1 MECRFTERL
10 RRVGVKCPA
19 CGLTDQVRAV
29 PGVVAAGTTYR
40 IGRVRLPGERE
51 VADLPA
57 RAALGASKHLMSRTQ
72 LAVWL
77 SFPSRHY
84 TPWTRNQ
91 GYLLLGLAALLHLV
105 ASLVIAMGKFTGWT
119 EVLLAPF
126 CLTGVFWGVGLL
138 LVLGAYGARK
148 RDVAEAPA
156 REKAYAVWESLCYCS
171 RDNVAFEPGVDVTFH
186 PHETREYIFGFRRPR
201 VTR

>member
-1 MECRFTERL
+1 M
-10 RRVGVKCPA
+10 
-19 CGLTDQVRAV
+19 

-40 IGRVRLPGERE
+40 IGRVRLPGERQ
-51 VADLPA
+51 VADLPE
-57 RAALGASKHLMSRTQ
+57 RAALGVSKHLMSRTQ

-77 SFPSRHY
+77 SFPGRHY

-91 GYLLLGLAALLHLV
+91 GYVLLGVAALLHLV
-105 ASLVIAMGKFTGWT
+105 VALVIAMGKFSGWA

-148 RDVAEAPA
+148 RDAAEAPA
-156 REKAYAVWESLCYCS
+156 REKALAVWESLYYCP
-171 RDNVAFEPGVDVTFH
+171 RDNVAFEPGVDVPFH
-186 PHETREYIFGFRRPR
+186 PHETREYIFGFRRR
-201 VTR
+201 